1 MPLPCRYQHRC
12 FTSRTAMLMSVVLVL
27 TCFPLLAM
35 DTALRGDEI
44 SVLQLVQRFIA
55 ARSQSDVNT
64 LSQITAEQYVEVSP
78 TGAWL
83 SRKDMLAAYSFEHK
97 TPAPENLSSEWNVRL
112 FRDTGVV
119 VSRFTYDLKAASSD
133 SQHVELRVIYVA
145 QHFDGGWRLLSA
157 QFTPIAPLG
166 NPR

>member
-1 MPLPCRYQHRC
+1 
-12 FTSRTAMLMSVVLVL
+12 MLLSVVLVL
-27 TCFPLLAM
+27 TCFPLRAM
-35 DTALRGDEI
+35 DTARRGDEI
-44 SVLQLVQRFIA
+44 SVVQLVQKFVA
-55 ARSQSDVNT
+55 SRSQSDVDA
-64 LSQITAEQYVEVSP
+64 LRKIGAEEYVEVSP

-83 SRKDMLAAYSFEHK
+83 SRKDRLAAFSSEHK
-97 TPAPENLSSEWNVRL
+97 IPTPENLSSEWNVRL